1 MPCHLRTLLLSALM
15 LFTANCFAATAYPS
29 DLAREVPLF
38 PQAQLDS
45 ASQDAQG
52 ANAVLNTTSP
62 LEQAIRFYSE
72 KLTGKGWKQTAD
84 IAMGA
89 ARALEF
95 KRGKSSISISIVP
108 TSAGTTIA
116 LTLNR

>member
-1 MPCHLRTLLLSALM
+1 MPSYPRILLSAL
-15 LFTANCFAATAYPS
+15 LLLTATCYAADYPTALS
-29 DLAREVPLF
+29 SEVPLY

-45 ASQDAQG
+45 ASQDASG
-52 ANAVLNTTSP
+52 ANAVLNTTTT
-62 LEQAIRFYSE
+62 LEQVIRFYSD
-72 KLTGKGWKQTAD
+72 KLAGKGWKQTAD

-95 KRGKSSISISIVP
+95 KRDKSSISISIVP